1 MRFFRKREIF
11 ITLLLLFS
19 TFIFSFLF
27 YRNLNSSGSFS
38 DEKEIG
44 TITFKINSIQ
54 RKHNAQLI
62 WRNLEQHAP
71 LKNKD
76 IIKTF
81 NSADATII
89 LKDGTEIQVSENSL
103 IYLDLSGTIP
113 SIRFDHGT
121 ISLKNN
127 SNSQYILHSNDA
139 KINLGKGSF
148 QMDKQGDKDANLV
161 VESGTATIQ
170 NGNETST
177 VGEFQTASLGKDGT
191 KVSKVKFRLTVPETD
206 RKIFASKSAFVNFH
220 WDSEKEES
228 ATLQVSRNR
237 DFSDLFY
244 SANSRSGIGMD
255 VPAGQYYWRVVSEG
269 SASPIRRLNI
279 YNEGPPDL
287 ISPKNGRR
295 FDDSDRKVSFFWSNN
310 PLSQNYR
317 LDVSKSPDFKD
328 RMVSTPLSTNSYTIQ
343 KPENG
348 LYYWRVVNFSSD
360 SKRPIQSPISQFSVG
375 NTAPIKETEEKKP
388 TETVKQEPEKPKEDE
403 KKKAAEEKKKV
414 AEEKKKVAE
423 EKKKKALEEKKKAA
437 EEKRLAEEK
446 KKADE
451 IKKDNSLS
459 PNRTT
464 LTLKSKEP
472 IVFKWKKMS
481 PDESYVFQLFNS
493 RTGKLVH
500 SAKGKNNSVSFQKY
514 SLLEEGK
521 FHWEVQRIQGR
532 TKHTSKAS
540 FGVSLARNL
549 QKLKPEEIEIISPDT
564 IYRD

>member
-11 ITLLLLFS
+11 ITVLLLLS

-44 TITFKINSIQ
+44 TISFKINSIQ

-62 WRNLEQHAP
+62 WRNLEQHSP
-71 LKNKD
+71 LRNKD

-127 SNSQYILHSNDA
+127 SNTQYVLHSKDA

-148 QMDKQGDKDANLV
+148 QMDKQGDKDASLV
-161 VESGTATIQ
+161 VESGTATVQ

-206 RKIFASKSAFVNFH
+206 RKIFASKTAFVNFH
-220 WDSEKEES
+220 WDSENEEP
-228 ATLQVSRNR
+228 AVLQVSRNK

-244 SANSRSGIGMD
+244 SAKSRSGIGMD
-255 VPAGQYYWRVVSEG
+255 VPAGQYYWRVSSEG
-269 SASPIRRLNI
+269 NSSPIRRLNI

-295 FDDSDRKVSFFWSNN
+295 FDDADRKISFFWSNN

-317 LDVSKSPDFKD
+317 LDVSRNPDFKD
-328 RMVSTPLSTNSYTIQ
+328 RMVSTSLSTNSYTIQ
-343 KPENG
+343 RPENG

-375 NTAPIKETEEKKP
+375 NTAPIKEAEEKKP
-388 TETVKQEPEKPKEDE
+388 AETVKKEPEKTKEKEEE
-403 KKKAAEEKKKV
+403 KKKALEEKK
-414 AEEKKKVAE
+414 AAL

-437 EEKRLAEEK
+437 EDKKLAEEK
-446 KKADE
+446 KKAE
-451 IKKDNSLS
+451 EMKKDNSLS

-464 LTLKSKEP
+464 LTLKSREP
-472 IVFKWKKMS
+472 IVFKWKKLS

-500 SAKGKNNSVSFQKY
+500 SAKGKNNSVSFHKY